1 MTERP
6 YEFVT
11 TAEGPVLRVRAR
23 GFSVLGTPML
33 NRGTAFTPDERR
45 ALGLVGLLPHGV
57 STIDGQL
64 RRVYAQYQRQP
75 DDLARN
81 VYLANLRDRNEVLFY
96 RLLSEHLGD
105 MLPIVYTPTVGKAIE
120 RYSHEYRRPRGVFLS
135 VDHPD
140 LIEESFRDYGLGAD
154 DVDLIVATDA
164 EGILGIGDWGVGGIE
179 IAIGKLAVYIAAAG
193 IHPRRVIPVVLD
205 MGTDNLRLLNDK
217 MYLGNRHA
225 RVRGPRYDDF
235 IDTYVSTATKLF
247 PHALLHWE
255 DLGAANARRV
265 LQRYADQCC
274 TFNDDMQGTAAV
286 VLAAALAAARASE
299 TRMGDQRVVIHGA
312 GTAGLGIAD
321 MLRDVMVGAGLS
333 PEEATRRFWCLDRQ
347 GLITDDRLADLLDF
361 QRPYARPAA
370 EVADW
375 TRTGVGQG
383 PSLANVV
390 AHVHPTML
398 IGTSTQAG
406 AFTEAIVRQMAA
418 HVERPVIMPLSNP
431 TSRAEAV
438 PADLIA
444 WTDGRALVATGSPFD
459 PVVHEETT
467 YRIAQANNALVFPGL
482 GLGVAVVRARR
493 VSDRMLAA
501 AADAVAG
508 LSDAGIR
515 GAPLLP
521 PVDNLREVS
530 ATVAVAVAGAA
541 VADGLADVA
550 LDDPIQQIHQAMWQ
564 PEYPRVEA
572 V

>member
-375 TRTGVGQG
+375 TRTGAGQG
-383 PSLANVV
+383 PSLADVV

-406 AFTEAIVRQMAA
+406 AFTEAVVRQMAA
-418 HVERPVIMPLSNP
+418 HVGRPVIMPLSNP

-564 PEYPRVEA
+564 PEYLRVEA

>member
-6 YEFVT
+6 YEFLST
-11 TAEGPVLRVRAR
+11 PEGPVLRVRAR

-33 NRGTAFTPDERR
+33 NRGTAFTPEERR

-57 STIDGQL
+57 STIDGQV
-64 RRVYAQYQRQP
+64 RRTYAQYQRQP
-75 DDLARN
+75 DALSKN

-96 RLLSEHLGD
+96 RLLSEHLAE

-140 LIEESFRDYGLGAD
+140 LLEESFRDYGLGPD

-164 EGILGIGDWGVGGIE
+164 EGILGIGDWGVGGID

-205 MGTDNLRLLNDK
+205 MGTDNLHLLNDP

-225 RVRGPRYDDF
+225 RVRGQRYDDF
-235 IDTYVSTATKLF
+235 IDTYVTAATKLF
-247 PHALLHWE
+247 PRALLHWE
-255 DLGAANARRV
+255 DLGASNARRI

-286 VLAAALAAARASE
+286 VLAAALAAARASG
-299 TRMGDQRVVIHGA
+299 TRIADQRVVIHGA
-312 GTAGLGIAD
+312 GTAGVGIAD
-321 MLRDVMVGAGLS
+321 MLREVMTADGLDA
-333 PEEATRRFWCLDRQ
+333 EEATRRFWCLGRQ
-347 GLITDDRLADLLDF
+347 GLLTDDRADQLLDF

-370 EVADW
+370 EVAGW
-375 TRTGVGQG
+375 TRTGTGRG
-383 PSLANVV
+383 PSLADVV
-390 AHVHPTML
+390 GHVHPTML

-431 TSRAEAV
+431 TSRSEAV
-438 PADLIA
+438 PAALIA

-459 PVVHEETT
+459 PVVHEDTT

-482 GLGVAVVRARR
+482 GLGVAVARARR

-508 LSDAGIR
+508 LSDATTP
-515 GAPLLP
+515 GAALLP

-530 ATVAVAVAGAA
+530 ATVAVAVARAA
-541 VADGLADVA
+541 VADGLAEVT
-550 LDDPIQQIHQAMWQ
+550 LDNPIQQVHEAMWQ
-564 PEYPRVEA
+564 PEYARVEA

>member
-6 YEFVT
+6 YEFLST
-11 TAEGPVLRVRAR
+11 PEGPVLRVRAR

-33 NRGTAFTPDERR
+33 NRGTAFTPEERR

-57 STIDGQL
+57 STIDGQV
-64 RRVYAQYQRQP
+64 RRTYAQYQRQP
-75 DDLARN
+75 DALSKN

-96 RLLSEHLGD
+96 RLLSEHLAE

-140 LIEESFRDYGLGAD
+140 LLEESFRDYGLGPD

-164 EGILGIGDWGVGGIE
+164 EGILGIGDWGVGGID

-205 MGTDNLRLLNDK
+205 MGTDNLHLLNDP

-225 RVRGPRYDDF
+225 RVRGQRYDDF
-235 IDTYVSTATKLF
+235 IDTYVTAATKLF
-247 PHALLHWE
+247 PRALLHWE
-255 DLGAANARRV
+255 DLGASNARRI

-286 VLAAALAAARASE
+286 VLAAALAAARASG
-299 TRMGDQRVVIHGA
+299 TRIADQRVVIHGA
-312 GTAGLGIAD
+312 GTAGVGIAD
-321 MLRDVMVGAGLS
+321 MLREVMTADGLDA
-333 PEEATRRFWCLDRQ
+333 EEATRRFWCLGRQ
-347 GLITDDRLADLLDF
+347 GLLTDDRADQLLDF
-361 QRPYARPAA
+361 QQPYARPAA
-370 EVADW
+370 EVAGW
-375 TRTGVGQG
+375 TRTGTGRG
-383 PSLANVV
+383 PSLADVV
-390 AHVHPTML
+390 GHVHPTML

-431 TSRAEAV
+431 TSRSEAV
-438 PADLIA
+438 PAALIA

-459 PVVHEETT
+459 PVVHEDTT

-482 GLGVAVVRARR
+482 GLGVAVARARR

-508 LSDAGIR
+508 LSDATTP
-515 GAPLLP
+515 GAALLP

-530 ATVAVAVAGAA
+530 ATVAVAVATAA
-541 VADGLADVA
+541 VADGLAEVT
-550 LDDPIQQIHQAMWQ
+550 LDNPIQQVHEAMWQ
-564 PEYPRVEA
+564 PEYARVEA

>member
-11 TAEGPVLRVRAR
+11 TAEGPVLRVAAR

-375 TRTGVGQG
+375 TRTGAGQG
-383 PSLANVV
+383 PSLADVV

-406 AFTEAIVRQMAA
+406 AFTEAVVRQMAA
-418 HVERPVIMPLSNP
+418 HVGRPVIMPLSNP